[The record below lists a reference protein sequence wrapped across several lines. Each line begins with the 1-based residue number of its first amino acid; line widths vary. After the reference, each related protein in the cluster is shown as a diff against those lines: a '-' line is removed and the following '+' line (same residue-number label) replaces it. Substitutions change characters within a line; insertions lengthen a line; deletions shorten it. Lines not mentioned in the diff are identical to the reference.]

1 MTFKAGFLPN
11 EDGATATEFA
21 LVFPTFIV
29 LMFGVVGLAWSQH
42 CISSMHY
49 ALENASRSVMLNP
62 QMSEAQVGE
71 QVRRQLDGMADP
83 DVMVTL
89 AITDDDNGRVAHVSG
104 RYEHVIPVPL
114 LQDYPIVYV
123 STVSTALPRI

>member
-49 ALENASRSVMLNP
+49 ALENVSRSVMLNP

>member
-1 MTFKAGFLPN
+1 MTLKAEFLQN

-21 LVFPTFIV
+21 LVFPAFIV
-29 LMFGVVGLAWSQH
+29 LMLGVVGLAWSQH

-62 QMSEAQVGE
+62 EMSEAQVSE
-71 QVRRQLDGMADP
+71 QVREQLDGMAEP
-83 DVMVTL
+83 NVTVTL
-89 AITDDDNGRVAHVSG
+89 AITDDNNGRVAHVSG

-114 LQDYPIVYV
+114 LENYPIVYV
-123 STVSTALPRI
+123 STVSTALPKV

>member
-1 MTFKAGFLPN
+1 MTFKAEFLRN
-11 EDGATATEFA
+11 EDGASATEFA
-21 LVFPTFIV
+21 LIFPAFIV

-71 QVRRQLDGMADP
+71 QVQRQLDGMADP

-89 AITDDDNGRVAHVSG
+89 AITDNGNGRVAHVSG
-104 RYEHVIPVPL
+104 RYEQVIPIPL